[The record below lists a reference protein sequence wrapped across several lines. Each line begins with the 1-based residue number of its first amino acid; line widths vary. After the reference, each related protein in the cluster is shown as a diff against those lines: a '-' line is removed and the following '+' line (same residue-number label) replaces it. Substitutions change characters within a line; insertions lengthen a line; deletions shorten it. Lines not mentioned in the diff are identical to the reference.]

1 MPVKYIY
8 ICIFELATVQSP
20 ISYYSS
26 DGTFKMQ
33 IFMHEG
39 RITLEITF
47 GAIEGLK
54 LTLDLVELHR
64 QLSVIAQQKQQNLK
78 SANFVGE

>member
-1 MPVKYIY
+1 
-8 ICIFELATVQSP
+8 
-20 ISYYSS
+20 
-26 DGTFKMQ
+26 
-33 IFMHEG
+33 MHEG